1 MKAKQ
6 KQLPKVQFGTYESKH
21 DGLIK
26 VDAVDSETCRF
37 TYLERKKPP
46 ITTTIK
52 HLELMVWYGSF
63 ELKN

>member
-6 KQLPKVQFGTYESKH
+6 KPLPKVQFGVYDSKH

-26 VDAVDSETCRF
+26 VDLVDTETCRF
-37 TYLERKKPP
+37 TYLERNKPS

-63 ELKN
+63 VLKN